1 MKKFSS
7 TLVLLC
13 LSVLL
18 TFLLAACGTEEP
30 EVPEDPGDIIDGVC
44 PNTLYWDGQFYRGYG
59 EEVHNIE
66 EGNIIGEIQL
76 RCSSMEIPKKHGE
89 ANCMDVGCP
98 IAKNGNEL
106 AILFK
111 EEWTRFY
118 PISTP

>member
-66 EGNIIGEIQL
+66 EGNIIGIEF
-76 RCSSMEIPKKHGE
+76 IPSKH
-89 ANCMDVGCP
+89 ARF
-98 IAKNGNEL
+98 AHL
-106 AILFK
+106 AITAEPLAS
-111 EEWTRFY
+111 
-118 PISTP
+118 INVSA